1 MGAELKLWRTEVAL
15 PLTGLKANVCESW
28 DAFGHSKKEWTALLD
43 QLLVAYCIPYV
54 IVLSASSKPAARHLQ
69 SSPWLQFFFFSPPHL
84 GYHCHYL
91 CCSVARLYLTLQDSS
106 WTGARQASLSFTVSQ
121 SLFKFMSTESVML
134 SNHLI
139 LCHSL
144 FLLPSIFPSIKVFSN
159 EFFASGGQSVGAS
172 ASATVL
178 PMNIQGQF
186 PLGLIGLISL
196 LSKGLSRVSSNDT
209 DH

>member
-1 MGAELKLWRTEVAL
+1 MAGRFSLVSCCCYSVTKSCPTLARLGIPASPWTTACQVAL
-15 PLTGLKANVCESW
+15 SSNVSW
-28 DAFGHSKKEWTALLD
+28 
-43 QLLVAYCIPYV
+43 
-54 IVLSASSKPAARHLQ
+54 
-69 SSPWLQFFFFSPPHL
+69 
-84 GYHCHYL
+84 
-91 CCSVARLYLTLQDSS
+91 
-106 WTGARQASLSFTVSQ
+106 

-196 LSKGLSRVSSNDT
+196 LSKGLSRVSSSDT